1 MSDETKDKIE
11 NYLKEHDWL
20 NLGTVDS
27 EGKPMVHT
35 MAYVSDGAVVY
46 FSTSEQT
53 HKVADIVNNPN
64 VAYTVD
70 EDNVDVMT
78 ITGIQMQGKAI
89 QVTEQAEIEKFGMLM
104 YGKYSF
110 SKDLPET
117 PDSVVFRVDPI
128 EGYYLDYSKG
138 FTHRDMVTY

>member
-1 MSDETKDKIE
+1 MSNETKNKIE
-11 NYLKEHDWL
+11 HYLKEHNWL

-46 FSTSEQT
+46 FGTSKQT
-53 HKVADIVNNPN
+53 HKVDDIVNNPN

-70 EDNVDVMT
+70 EDDVDVMT
-78 ITGIQMQGKAI
+78 ITGIQMQGKAT
-89 QVTEQAEIEKFGMLM
+89 QVTEQAEIEKFGMMM
-104 YGKYSF
+104 YEKYPF
-110 SKDLPET
+110 VKDMPET
-117 PDSVVFRVDPI
+117 PDSIVFRVDPV

-138 FTHRDMVTY
+138 FTHRDLVTY

>member
-1 MSDETKDKIE
+1 MTDDIKQKIE
-11 NYLKEHDWL
+11 DYLKDHKWL

-35 MAYVSDGAVVY
+35 MAYVADGTTVY
-46 FSTSEQT
+46 FGTSKET
-53 HKVADIVNNPN
+53 HKADDMMNNPN

-70 EDNVDVMT
+70 EDDVDVMT
-78 ITGIQMQGKAI
+78 ITGVQMQGKATL
-89 QVTEQAEIEKFGMLM
+89 VTDPSEMEKFGMLM
-104 YGKYSF
+104 IEKF
-110 SKDLPET
+110 PFMKDMPQT
-117 PDSVVFRVDPI
+117 PDSVVFRVDPV